1 VTVSQKLLWNLYAG
15 AIAAGTAVAAAKA
28 VEGAWRLATG
38 EEPPEPNDPATPLR
52 QALIWAVASALGIGL
67 AQLLTNRL
75 AAQTWVRATGSPA
88 PRFGKVSLR
97 I

>member
-1 VTVSQKLLWNLYAG
+1 MTVSQKMLWNLYAG
-15 AIAAGTAVAAAKA
+15 VIAAGTAIAAAKA

-38 EEPPEPNDPATPLR
+38 EEPPEPNDPDTPLR
-52 QALIWAVASALGIGL
+52 QALVWAVASAIGIGL
-67 AQLLTNRL
+67 AQLLTNRF
-75 AAQTWVRATGSPA
+75 AAKSWVRATGTPA